1 MQKIRILL
9 LVKTREKPYMSTSE
23 PHTRLKTARIADG
36 YKTAASFCKAHQ
48 IPLTTY
54 SMYEAGRRA
63 ISHKIAK
70 KYAELLHTNTQW
82 IMTGTGSPYPDHQ
95 NPEEI
100 LTEQEF
106 FKLLNY
112 SGNSKLPFIKS
123 EAHPINS
130 QLYCKIFEE
139 IILVLSDYQ
148 CSLDIKYASQY
159 ATEIYQDILQSSEV
173 YEEQLAMINLA
184 MTILK
189 RNLRNAGFNTHARI
203 ENQ

>member
-1 MQKIRILL
+1 
-9 LVKTREKPYMSTSE
+9 MSTSE
-23 PHTRLKTARIADG
+23 PYSRLKTARIADG
-36 YKTAASFCKAHQ
+36 YKTAVSFCKAHN

-54 SMYEAGRRA
+54 NMYETGRRA
-63 ISHKIAK
+63 ISYKIAK

-82 IMTGTGSPYPDHQ
+82 IMKGTGSPYPEHQ
-95 NPEEI
+95 NPEDI
-100 LTEQEF
+100 LTEQAF
-106 FKLLNY
+106 FKLLSYN
-112 SGNSKLPFIKS
+112 GNSKLPFIKS
-123 EAHPINS
+123 ESHPINS

-139 IILVLSDYQ
+139 IILVLSEYH

-173 YEEQLAMINLA
+173 FEEQLAMISLA

-189 RNLRNAGFNTHARI
+189 RNIKNAGFHTHT